1 MSMTILHENELGA
14 IAQCNCC
21 NEIQINIEHM
31 VLTITKEEY
40 SNFSYLVNK
49 ISLNEINEN
58 DISKQFVLVTPLKGV
73 AFKLS
78 FHELFLFKEL
88 IDVSNLILT
97 TKEILNV
104 KTN

>member
-1 MSMTILHENELGA
+1 MTILHKNELGT
-14 IAQCNCC
+14 IVQCNCC
-21 NEIQINIEHM
+21 NEFQINIEHM
-31 VLTITKEEY
+31 VLILTKEEF
-40 SNFSYLVNK
+40 SNFSYLINK
-49 ISLNEINEN
+49 ISLNEIYEN
-58 DISKQFVLVTPLKGV
+58 DISKQFMLVTPLKGV

-88 IDVSNLILT
+88 IDISNLILT